1 MPYDAEEEEEEEE
14 GEGEEEA
21 AAFVESP
28 AVTSVKGSDVC
39 TASGPLSGVLWTW
52 LWRRISR
59 RRRSSS
65 TTLHTSTRSVS
76 ERPTHDEDDEDG
88 VA

>member
-14 GEGEEEA
+14 GEGEEA

-39 TASGPLSGVLWTW
+39 TASP
-52 LWRRISR
+52 
-59 RRRSSS
+59 
-65 TTLHTSTRSVS
+65 S
-76 ERPTHDEDDEDG
+76 ERRALEADLETSPIKFNYAPHEHKKRERPPHDEDDEDG